1 MMGNYTKGLTER
13 RHHTQ
18 LKDGYCLICGTFGPL
33 SWDHVPPQGSITIT
47 KVEQAHLNEVM
58 GINPAP
64 VIGVKSPNGS
74 KFKTICKHCNS
85 SHLGTNDQEVARV
98 YKGISDKIKDYFLR
112 ADSPVN
118 HVHMPF
124 DGMRFCRAMVGHVL
138 SATTVKEC
146 QREPVPIPYYVPLQ
160 KFVMGDDT
168 ATDETHDFYTWF
180 YPHRKHIS
188 IKMFACRNHG
198 HLATLSLLS
207 FFPLAF
213 LITEKGQGIYPSGAT
228 PMKPT
233 DKTLYVKL
241 DSGHLPYAAFPN
253 AGLEGDQMILL
264 HDSQAIVSYPI

>member
-1 MMGNYTKGLTER
+1 MGNYTKGLTER

-18 LKDGYCLICGTFGPL
+18 LREGYCLICGTFGPL

-47 KVEQAHLNEVM
+47 KVEQAHLTEVM
-58 GINPAP
+58 GINSDP

-74 KFKTICKHCNS
+74 KFRTICSHCNS

-98 YKGISDKIKDYFLR
+98 YKGISEKIKHYFLS

-146 QREPVPIPYYVPLQ
+146 LQEPVSVPYYAPLQ
-160 KFVMGDDT
+160 KFVMGDDDS
-168 ATDETHDFYTWF
+168 TDDTHDFYVWF
-180 YPHRKHIS
+180 YPHRRHMS
-188 IKMFACRNHG
+188 IKMFTCKNHG
-198 HLATLSLLS
+198 HIATLSLLS

-228 PMKPT
+228 PVKPT

-241 DSGHLPYAAFPN
+241 DSGNLPYAAFPN
-253 AGLEGDQMILL
+253 AGLVGDQMILL
-264 HDSQAIVSYPI
+264 DSSRSIVSYPI